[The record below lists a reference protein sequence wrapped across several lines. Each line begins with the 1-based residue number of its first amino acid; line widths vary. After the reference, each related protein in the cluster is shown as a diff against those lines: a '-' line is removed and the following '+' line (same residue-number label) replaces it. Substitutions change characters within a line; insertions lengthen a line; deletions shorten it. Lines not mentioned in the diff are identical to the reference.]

1 MAART
6 MAKTPPVG
14 HFRLAESLASTVL
27 DNGLRIY
34 VREHHDAPV
43 ASVQAWV
50 RTGSVHEGEHL
61 GCGLSHF
68 LEHMMFQGSS
78 KYPGN
83 KVAATVHRHGGEMNA
98 YTSYGCTVYHI
109 DILSEAV
116 PVALDI
122 LADMLTAPRFPA
134 PVFRTEKEVI
144 LRERAMVRDQPDRM
158 LSEHLWQTLFTLH
171 PMRHPIIGYA
181 DGIASVDRAMM
192 AAYHRDRYTPGRCLF
207 IVSGDVQADA
217 VIATLRERLAA
228 WPRGR
233 VAEPD
238 LPTEPPQRCSRR
250 VSLTYPDPLARLAL
264 ACQIPEVTHPDVPA
278 LGLLAAVLG
287 QGKSSALVRE
297 LQDRR
302 DLAIQI
308 HAHAYT
314 SFFSGVFGVG
324 AVARPENLP
333 ALRAAI
339 EEELGKAAATTVPPE
354 ELAKVIRQEVTGH
367 VQALESNQD
376 IARLIGTTVQNFG
389 DPGYLDRYLDD
400 LRAVTPEDL
409 RRVAAAYLGEPSR
422 CVVEMLPE
430 PEPGKPAAGRR
441 MRRAASVD
449 APTPELAPLPAG
461 ARLVSLPDARLP
473 LVDIA
478 VVLPGGTLWEGGGKA
493 GITRLASSLL
503 NAGAGRWSEAE
514 LAERLEG
521 NAVHVHA
528 SSGNHT
534 LTVQLSCHRDNL
546 QPGVEALTAMLA
558 EPTFPEREFE
568 RNRQNQLSGLRSRRL
583 HPVRAAEECLLGL
596 LYGDHP
602 YGCPAIGREETVAAF
617 TRDQARRHY
626 HEVCLH
632 PGMAVIG
639 IVGDLSRAQM
649 ADLAADLSARI
660 PWRSAAPL
668 PMPPPHSFPA
678 DARRGCATVPREQA
692 VVMVAIPACGK
703 DHPDRHALGI
713 LQTACGGMD
722 SRLFRTIRDREGLA
736 YFTGLFSLLGWQEGI
751 LAFYAGTRP
760 DAVDRVIGLID
771 QERRRLAR
779 SGLAADELTS
789 AIARQREDLADQRL
803 HRGELILQASLGEFY
818 GHGFREPWD
827 LEDTLRAMTRADANR
842 VVRRFLASEAT
853 VTVVAG
859 PAAP

>member
-6 MAKTPPVG
+6 MAKTPPGG
-14 HFRLAESLASTVL
+14 HFRLAEGLASAIL
-27 DNGLRIY
+27 DNGLRIF

-43 ASVQAWV
+43 ASVQAWI
-50 RTGSVHEGEHL
+50 RTGSVHEGDHL

-68 LEHMMFQGSS
+68 LEHMLFQGSA

-109 DILSEAV
+109 DILAEAV

-122 LADMLTAPRFPA
+122 LADMVTAPRFPA
-134 PVFRTEKEVI
+134 AVFRTEKEVI
-144 LRERAMVRDQPDRM
+144 LRERAMVRDQPDRV

-217 VIATLRERLAA
+217 VIATLRERLSS

-238 LPTEPPQRCSRR
+238 LPTEPPQRCARR

-264 ACQIPEVTHPDVPA
+264 ACQIPEITHPDTPA
-278 LGLLAAVLG
+278 LTLLAAVLG
-287 QGKSSALVRE
+287 QGKSSTLVRE

-308 HAHAYT
+308 HAHAYASYFT
-314 SFFSGVFGVG
+314 GVFGVG
-324 AVARPENLP
+324 AVARPESLP
-333 ALRAAI
+333 ALKVAVA
-339 EEELGKAAATTVPPE
+339 EEIDRLASTPVPQE
-354 ELAKVIRQEVTGH
+354 ELAKVIRQEVTAH
-367 VQALESNQD
+367 VQALESNQEV
-376 IARLIGTTVQNFG
+376 ARIIGGAVLNYG
-389 DPGYLDRYLDD
+389 DPGYIDRALDD
-400 LRAVTPEDL
+400 LRAVTPADL
-409 RRVAAAYLGEPSR
+409 QRVAAAYLGESSR

-430 PEPGKPAAGRR
+430 PEPGKPTAARR
-441 MRRAASVD
+441 ARRAAAPP
-449 APTPELAPLPAG
+449 APTPELARLPAG
-461 ARLVSLPDARLP
+461 TRLVSLPDARLP

-478 VVLPGGTLWEGGGKA
+478 VVLPGGTLWEGREKA
-493 GITRLASSLL
+493 GLTRLAASLL
-503 NAGAGRWSEAE
+503 NAGAGPWSEAD
-514 LAERLEG
+514 LAERLES
-521 NAVHVHA
+521 NAVHVQA

-546 QPGVEALTAMLA
+546 QPGIEALTAMLA

-583 HPVRAAEECLLGL
+583 HPVRAAEECLLQL

-602 YGCPAIGREETVAAF
+602 YSCPAIGREETVAAF

-626 HEVCLH
+626 RETCLH

-639 IVGDLSRAQM
+639 IVGDLPRSQM
-649 ADLAADLSARI
+649 ADLAADLAATI
-660 PWRSAAPL
+660 PWRSPEPL
-668 PMPPPHSFPA
+668 PLPPPHRFPA

-692 VVMVAIPACGK
+692 VVMVAIPACGQT
-703 DHPDRHALGI
+703 DPDRHALGI

-779 SGLAADELTS
+779 HGLTAEETAS

-803 HRGELILQASLGEFY
+803 HRGELILQSALGEFY
-818 GHGFREPWD
+818 GHGFRDPWD
-827 LEDTLRAMTRADANR
+827 MEDVLRAMTRAEANR
-842 VVRRFLASEAT
+842 VVRRFLSSDAT

-859 PAAP
+859 PAAS